1 MIDRGFTVEPA
12 TWLADAA
19 DLRAVRTEV
28 FVVEQAVP
36 AEEEWDEHD
45 ARSHHVIARDAAG
58 RPIGTGR
65 LTPIRTIGR
74 MAVVRDW
81 RGKGVGEAI
90 LRTLIERARALHID
104 RVELHSQVHA
114 IPFYERAGFVA
125 EGDTYDECGIAH
137 RNMVLEIAP
146 TAAPV
151 RAAPAVDAA
160 AETWI
165 TSTRDEARTAMLGV
179 IGAARR
185 DLAILTRDLDGELL
199 GHADVIEA
207 LKQVALGAPNVRI
220 RILVLEPARAGSTAP
235 RLVALAQRLSSV
247 FALRTPVE
255 EIDRQHAGAFI
266 ANDRGGGYERPLAS
280 RFDGEGSSHA
290 PARAAQLLGLFN
302 ETWERSEPAAGLRRL
317 DL

>member
-1 MIDRGFTVEPA
+1 MIASGFTVEPA
-12 TWLADAA
+12 TWLADAV

-45 ARSHHVIARDAAG
+45 ARSHHVIARDAEG

-65 LTPIRTIGR
+65 LTPMRTIGR

-90 LRTLIERARALHID
+90 LRTLIERARELHID
-104 RVELHSQVHA
+104 RIELHSQVHA

-125 EGDTYDECGIAH
+125 HGDTYDECGIAH
-137 RNMVLEIAP
+137 RDMLLE
-146 TAAPV
+146 V
-151 RAAPAVDAA
+151 APAQAPARSSPPADAG

-165 TSTRDEARTAMLGV
+165 TSTRDEARAAMLGV
-179 IGAARR
+179 IGTARR
-185 DLAILTRDLDGELL
+185 DLAILTRDLDPDLL
-199 GHADVIEA
+199 GHVDVIEA
-207 LKQVALGAPNVRI
+207 LKQVALGAPNTRI
-220 RILVLEPARAGSTAP
+220 RILVLEPARAGTLAP

-247 FALRTPVE
+247 FAMRTPVE

-266 ANDRGGGYERPLAS
+266 ANDRGGCYERPLAS
-280 RFDGEGSSHA
+280 RHDGEGSSHA
-290 PARAAQLLGLFN
+290 PARAAQLLSLFN
-302 ETWERSEPAAGLRRL
+302 ETWERSEPAADLRRL
-317 DL
+317 EI